1 MQWVKH
7 PAMSLPHLRKLL
19 WCGFDPWPG
28 NFHVTWGQKKEKKKV
43 TKDQKKMH
51 IAERGLIFTI
61 QKRLII

>member
-1 MQWVKH
+1 MAWELSRDMG
-7 PAMSLPHLRKLL
+7 P
-19 WCGFDPWPG
+19 
-28 NFHVTWGQKKEKKKV
+28 KKEKKKV